1 MGAVFDRVVNAFA
14 WIAGALLIFQ
24 VVSVST
30 DVGSRYFFG
39 ESVRWVIALN
49 EWSLLFIAFLGAA
62 WLQQRGGHVRLDILV
77 SRFGPGGRLASELF
91 GLLLGICVC
100 LVLVWYGGKVT
111 WEKFLTNEYDYFKI
125 EEIPIYIVLV
135 VIPLG
140 SAVFLVQ
147 LIRDT
152 CRLIRSPP
160 DRRSDG
166 VQVDL

>member
-1 MGAVFDRVVNAFA
+1 MGAAFDRLVNAFA

-24 VVSVST
+24 VVSVSA

-39 ESVRWVIALN
+39 ESIRWVIALN

-77 SRFGPGGRLASELF
+77 TRFGRRTRLASELF

-100 LVLVWYGGKVT
+100 LVLVWQGGKVT
-111 WEKFLTNEYDYFKI
+111 WEKFLTNEYDYFKV
-125 EEIPIYIVLV
+125 EEVPIFIVLA

-147 LIRDT
+147 LVRDAW
-152 CRLIRSPP
+152 RLIGAPAE
-160 DRRSDG
+160 RRSDD

>member
-1 MGAVFDRVVNAFA
+1 MGAVFDRIVNASA

-24 VVSVST
+24 VVSVSV

-77 SRFGPGGRLASELF
+77 SRFGPRMRLAADLF

-100 LVLVWYGGKVT
+100 LVLVWYGSKVT
-111 WEKFLTNEYDYFKI
+111 WEKILTNEYDYFKVQ
-125 EEIPIYIVLV
+125 EIPIYIVFV

-140 SAVFLVQ
+140 SALLLIQ
-147 LIRDT
+147 LIRDVW
-152 CRLIRSPP
+152 RLIRSPS
-160 DRRSDG
+160 DQRSDG
-166 VQVDL
+166 MQVDL